1 MIISGMQKLTLLD
14 YPTKTACMIF
24 TGGCNFN
31 CSYCHNSSL
40 IKNEQTSFIKEEEVL
55 EYLEKRKKVLDGLVI
70 SGGEPTIQVDL
81 KHFIAKVKQIG
92 LKVKLDT
99 NGYNPKVLQDLINNN
114 LLDYIAM
121 DIKGD
126 FLDYDDICGKKIDS
140 KKILESIEIIKK
152 SNIDHEFRTTII
164 KQYHTI
170 DKIKKI
176 KELVKDSKYYLQN
189 FKISKE
195 VLNKNLTSFSEE
207 ELNLI
212 KKEMEG
218 LNIIVRGL

>member
-70 SGGEPTIQVDL
+70 SGGEPTIQVGL
-81 KHFIAKVKQIG
+81 KNFITKVKQIG

-195 VLNKNLTSFSEE
+195 VLNKNLTPFSEE

-212 KKEMEG
+212 KKEIEG